1 MALCSPAKVEPN
13 GNMIPNN
20 MQRVAAAVA
29 SPLSKPAELTIILA
43 GTV

>member
-1 MALCSPAKVEPN
+1 MALYSPAKVEPN

-20 MQRVAAAVA
+20 MQRVAAVV
-29 SPLSKPAELTIILA
+29 SPLSKPAELAIILA